1 MGAVSGDRALH
12 DVSTQVRHV
21 LRRLALGSADHS
33 VRYGIEDIA
42 GMAGTS
48 VRQAGRVIADLL
60 QRGLIVRR
68 KQRGPIVIPDPDEL
82 L

>member
-1 MGAVSGDRALH
+1 MALR

-21 LRRLALGSADHS
+21 LRRLARESPDHS

-42 GMAGTS
+42 GIAGTS

-60 QRGLIVRR
+60 RRGLMVRP